1 MRENPTYADANER
14 ARVRGGGS
22 YFDGTTGYLQT
33 STSLWMTGLLSLD
46 APVLVKFRD
55 NDRNPKKPMGIFG
68 EIERSGSEIT

>member
-1 MRENPTYADANER
+1 
-14 ARVRGGGS
+14 
-22 YFDGTTGYLQT
+22 
-33 STSLWMTGLLSLD
+33 MTGLLSLD